1 MFLCLYIYF
10 SIFSWVCDDE
20 QDCGSSPQGTLD
32 VSDEDPVRCRGNVSC
47 SGNQFL
53 CKVSTIPRIESEWG
67 EKLDSVFWFHEK
79 FREID
84 FTKKHAYEIKTNFS
98 ILWISNKCV
107 RGWSLLGKKT
117 SPNFFFTYTTSLFR
131 ETIYFFFF
139 LGKEYIKEH
148 KNKSTTT
155 ISIS

>member
-1 MFLCLYIYF
+1 MAKYLDLLFAMILYIIFFF

-67 EKLDSVFWFHEK
+67 GKIGL
-79 FREID
+79 
-84 FTKKHAYEIKTNFS
+84 S
-98 ILWISNKCV
+98 ILISRK
-107 RGWSLLGKKT
+107 
-117 SPNFFFTYTTSLFR
+117 
-131 ETIYFFFF
+131 
-139 LGKEYIKEH
+139 
-148 KNKSTTT
+148 
-155 ISIS
+155 IS

>member
-53 CKVSTIPRIESEWG
+53 CKVSTIVPIIESELG
-67 EKLDSVFWFHEK
+67 ENWTQYF
-79 FREID
+79 D
-84 FTKKHAYEIKTNFS
+84 FTKNIVKLISRKYMLMKSKQTFLFYEF
-98 ILWISNKCV
+98 LISV
-107 RGWSLLGKKT
+107 
-117 SPNFFFTYTTSLFR
+117 
-131 ETIYFFFF
+131 
-139 LGKEYIKEH
+139 
-148 KNKSTTT
+148 
-155 ISIS
+155 

>member
-107 RGWSLLGKKT
+107 RGWSLLGKKKT
-117 SPNFFFTYTTSLFR
+117 SPNFFF
-131 ETIYFFFF
+131 
-139 LGKEYIKEH
+139 
-148 KNKSTTT
+148 
-155 ISIS
+155 SISRNYILFLFLPGKRIYKRTQKQVYSNYLSPKS

>member
-107 RGWSLLGKKT
+107 RGWSLLGKKRT
-117 SPNFFFTYTTSLFR
+117 SPNFFFTNIQLL
-131 ETIYFFFF
+131 YFEK
-139 LGKEYIKEH
+139 LYISFSSWE
-148 KNKSTTT
+148 KN
-155 ISIS
+155 I